1 MGVSLV
7 TGGCPWFTGVSSV
20 TWGVS
25 LVWRSA
31 VLVSL
36 LPGREFH
43 LAPCMLACRRSTRLA
58 SKRGSDSSSH
68 SLESSRASAASDP
81 GEHTDTETRVRS
93 DALSGKYPE
102 ESLLCWSF
110 VPNYYSLMGHCHKV
124 YHHVPLPI
132 HFSVLSALKERLEE
146 FPAISTSQ
154 SEYTHTYI
162 RTPSTPAQ
170 PTYTA
175 TQHLKG
181 NAQALTQATVK
192 P

>member
-1 MGVSLV
+1 MLSWLV
-7 TGGCPWFTGVSSV
+7 CYQEESV
-20 TWGVS
+20 TWHH
-25 LVWRSA
+25 A
-31 VLVSL
+31 C
-36 LPGREFH
+36 LP
-43 LAPCMLACRRSTRLA
+43 CRRSTRLA

-68 SLESSRASAASDP
+68 SLESSRASATSDP

-110 VPNYYSLMGHCHKV
+110 VPNYYSLMGHCHIV

-162 RTPSTPAQ
+162 HPAHQ
-170 PTYTA
+170 HNPPTHTA
-175 TQHLKG
+175 TQH
-181 NAQALTQATVK
+181 NTPTQPPTHTSTTHLHTK
-192 P
+192 PPSTPSQHTYTAP